1 VRLLKNNKFM
11 QKIGINFSLIFG
23 YYLTAKLSLVL
34 ASLPGNI
41 TAIWLPS
48 GLSLAAVLLLGYEV
62 VPSLIIGSILTTIN
76 DLLTIKPP
84 LFHGT
89 IILLPLGLFLAN
101 ILPIMMIR
109 FFIKRLIEPQE
120 ILNKVRNV
128 SLFIIFTV
136 IGGSVSA
143 TIGITS
149 LCLGGLTSVKDYTM
163 SWFIWWFSFT
173 ISSLIITP
181 FIFVIK
187 DTKFSS
193 IALSSI
199 FRKKLE
205 LVFLLFLISFVCLIT
220 FRLGYPVDYMLVPL
234 LLWAVIRFG
243 KQAATFLVVIISGIT
258 WVSVSQKM
266 GLFVI
271 NDIPKSILL
280 SQLFVTI
287 YALTSLI
294 FVSLINELTKTQDEL
309 KHTYHKLQENQIY
322 LNQLLE
328 ALPVGMIAFDKK
340 GKCDYLNKKGKD
352 ILNNDLFININQ
364 ENFSQSYQIYKN
376 QTNQL
381 YSREELP
388 SFRALKGE
396 NVTVD
401 DMKIHQDDK
410 KIALE
415 MKATPMFN
423 QLGDI
428 TGAIVIFQDITER
441 KQAEAALLESEAR
454 FRLMADSAPVLI
466 WVADIDTFCTFF
478 NHSWLEFTGRSLSQ
492 ELGNGWLK
500 SVHPGD
506 VDICIDAYISA
517 FVKRTRFQVEYRLR
531 REDDE
536 YRWMLN
542 TGIPRFT
549 PEGIFAGYIGSCI
562 DITDRKRA
570 EIIIAD
576 YYQTLEHKVYERT
589 AELAQTNA
597 LLEREI
603 SERKQTE
610 KVLRK
615 ERDFSQTLI
624 QTSPAFFVAIDAFG
638 KVLMINNSMLQA
650 LGYSLEEVRG
660 VDYIN
665 LFVPEIDRGKVQDI
679 FTQIIQS
686 KRKTVNENYIQT
698 KEGKILLVE
707 WYGVPILADA
717 PTVDF
722 FFGVGLD
729 ITERQ
734 RIEAELRRSE
744 SHLKEAQRMA
754 QVGSCS
760 YDLLRNE
767 KWWSDELFR
776 LMAWEDRLSPPDFPT
791 LLVQRVHPDDRQK
804 LENLI
809 TDAIAALEPKAIAQG
824 KSYEVEYRAVY
835 PDGTMR
841 YMIMHGRVEFNS
853 QGQLARLSSTT
864 QDITEWK
871 QIQTELQQAKEAAEA
886 AARTKSAFI
895 ANISH
900 EFRTPLNAIL
910 GFSQLMNNSANL
922 SQEEKENLIIIRRN
936 GEHLL
941 ALINQVLDLS
951 KIEVGRMSIS
961 EKVFDLYNLL
971 DDLKDTFSL
980 QMKQKN
986 LQFKIECFPEVPQYV
1001 RTDEMKLRQVL
1012 MNLLSNACK
1021 FTSQGSVTLRMKL
1034 GLVSPAVENNKFLI
1048 TFEVEDTGIGISSNE
1063 LENIFQPF
1071 VQTTAG
1077 DKFQNGTGLGLT
1089 ISRQFV
1095 ELMGG
1100 MMSVYSQLEKGTIF
1114 QVTIPVDSFPK
1125 KDSFTD
1131 IPDDFPQNVHIDS
1144 VDLINEN
1151 YPIIDKFNILALSL
1165 FPREWLE
1172 TFYQFT
1178 LEGNIQLIEEK
1189 IAEIRPH
1196 NESLA
1201 QKLTDFTQEY
1211 QFEHILL
1218 LIESIIKEH

>member
-1 VRLLKNNKFM
+1 MIFDNNNNFFP
-11 QKIGINFSLIFG
+11 KIWINFSLISIYF
-23 YYLTAKLSLVL
+23 LTEKLSLL
-34 ASLPGNI
+34 LSLPGNTFS

-48 GLSLAAVLLLGYEV
+48 GISLAAVLLWGYEV
-62 VPSLIIGSILTTIN
+62 VPTIAIASILTTLWE
-76 DLLTIKPP
+76 LLTIKSP
-84 LFHGT
+84 LFIGT
-89 IILLPLGLFLAN
+89 NILITLSLAVANTLSILLIAFL
-101 ILPIMMIR
+101 
-109 FFIKRLIEPQE
+109 IKRFIEPQE
-120 ILNKVRNV
+120 MLNKVRNV
-128 SLFIIFTV
+128 TLFMVFTG
-136 IGGSVSA
+136 IGAFLSA
-143 TIGITS
+143 TISITS
-149 LCLGGLTSVKDYTM
+149 LCLGGVTQAKDYGI
-163 SWFIWWFSFT
+163 SWLILCLSFT
-173 ISSLIITP
+173 ISYLIITP
-181 FIFVIK
+181 FI
-187 DTKFSS
+187 
-193 IALSSI
+193 LSLKNPKLSWI
-199 FRKKLE
+199 LSRILRRKVE
-205 LVFLLFLISFVCLIT
+205 LVFLSFFIISVGINT
-220 FRLGYPVDYMLVPL
+220 FSFAYPVGYIFMPL
-234 LLWAVIRFG
+234 LLWTVIRFG
-243 KQAATFLVVIISGIT
+243 KDAATFLVVIISGIAL
-258 WVSVSQKM
+258 VSTSHGF
-266 GLFVI
+266 GLFMR
-271 NDIPKSILL
+271 NTPQESILL
-280 SQLFVTI
+280 VQLFISVLAI
-287 YALTSLI
+287 KNLMLSGIIA
-294 FVSLINELTKTQDEL
+294 ELNQSQTEL
-309 KHTYHKLQENQIY
+309 KDAYYQLNDNQIR
-322 LNQLLE
+322 LTQLLE
-328 ALPVGMIAFDKK
+328 ALPVGMIVVERNGQSSYMNKT
-340 GKCDYLNKKGKD
+340 GKNILGKEL
-352 ILNNDLFININQ
+352 IFNMTQ
-364 ENFSQSYQIYKN
+364 EEFLDFYQIYQS

-381 YSREELP
+381 YPREELP
-388 SFRALKGE
+388 GLRALKGE

-415 MKATPMFN
+415 MKATPLFN
-423 QLGDI
+423 EQGDI

-466 WVADIDTFCTFF
+466 WVADTDTFCTFF

-492 ELGNGWLK
+492 ELGNGWLQ

-506 VDICIDAYISA
+506 VAICTDAYISA
-517 FVKRTRFQVEYRLR
+517 FVKRTIFQVEYRLR
-531 REDDE
+531 RGDDE

-549 PEGIFAGYIGSCI
+549 AEGIFAGYIGSCI

-570 EIIIAD
+570 EIIIEN
-576 YYQTLEHKVYERT
+576 YSQTLEHKVYERT
-589 AELAQTNA
+589 AELAQNNA

-624 QTSPAFFVAIDAFG
+624 QTSPAFFVAINAFG
-638 KVLMINNSMLQA
+638 QVLMINNSMLQA

-665 LFVPEIDRGKVQDI
+665 MFVPEIDRGKIKDIFNQIVQD
-679 FTQIIQS
+679 
-686 KRKTVNENYIQT
+686 KRKTVNENSIQT
-698 KEGKILLVE
+698 KEGKTLLVE
-707 WYGVPILADA
+707 WYGVPILAEDHK
-717 PTVDF
+717 VDF

-754 QVGSCS
+754 KVGSFS
-760 YDLLRNE
+760 HDLISNE

-776 LMAWEDRLSPPDFPT
+776 LMAWEDRLSPPDFET

-804 LENLI
+804 LENI
-809 TDAIAALEPKAIAQG
+809 TRDAIAQG

-841 YMIMHGRVEFNS
+841 YMIVHGRLEFNS
-853 QGQLARLSSTT
+853 QGELARLSSTT

-895 ANISH
+895 ANMSH

-910 GFSQLMNNSANL
+910 GFSQLMNNSPNL

-951 KIEVGRMSIS
+951 KIEAGRMMLS

-980 QMKQKN
+980 QMKQKH
-986 LQFKIECFPEVPQYV
+986 LQLKIECFPSVPQYV

-1012 MNLLSNACK
+1012 MNLLSNAWK

-1048 TFEVEDTGIGISSNE
+1048 TFEVEDTGIGISPKE

-1071 VQTTAG
+1071 VQTAG
-1077 DKFQNGTGLGLT
+1077 DKFQTGTGLGLT

-1100 MMSVYSQLEKGTIF
+1100 MMSVYSQLEKWTIF
-1114 QVTIPVDSFPK
+1114 QVTIPVYSFPK

-1131 IPDDFPQNVHIDS
+1131 IPAYFPQNVHIDS

-1151 YPIIDKFNILALSL
+1151 HPLIDKFHIRALSL
-1165 FPREWLE
+1165 FPTEWLE
-1172 TFYQFT
+1172 TFYQVS
-1178 LEGNIQLIEEK
+1178 LEGNIQLIEQK
-1189 IAEIRPH
+1189 IAEIRPQ

-1201 QKLTDFTQEY
+1201 QKLTALTQEY
-1211 QFEHILL
+1211 QLEDILL
-1218 LIESIIKEH
+1218 LIESIIKDH